1 MCIAVAYKKVKNRR
15 GRLRELVFYQRF
27 QLQGFDWEI
36 LDYFGLLDLC
46 SLMGGSH
53 LRDVVAHWGS
63 TVLRMEWRWCELRKF
78 KFKRKY
84 DHRSGNCNRKKN
96 FGTSTGFKPMA
107 SALALHCYTS
117 WATKTQTLG
126 TGQIAD
132 FFLTREWKQ
141 RSQNPYW
148 DWYNT
153 LCLSKNHLP
162 WWDVPFSDYT
172 IRIRIRKEMI

>member
-15 GRLRELVFYQRF
+15 GRLRELAFYQRF
-27 QLQGFDWEI
+27 QLQGFDWDN
-36 LDYFGLLDLC
+36 LDCFGLLDLC

-53 LRDVVAHWGS
+53 LRDVVAHLGS
-63 TVLRMEWRWCELRKF
+63 TVLRMEWRWRELRKF
-78 KFKRKY
+78 KFKRRY

-132 FFLTREWKQ
+132 FFLTREWSNVHKIHTEIDIIHCVHQ
-141 RSQNPYW
+141 KIIYH
-148 DWYNT
+148 DGI
-153 LCLSKNHLP
+153 H
-162 WWDVPFSDYT
+162 PFQI
-172 IRIRIRKEMI
+172 IRLE